1 VAIEIKLIS
10 LIAKITIEGW
20 LLTDY
25 RVGTGGWAYFKVPDR
40 SSLRAYSEVFNFVE
54 VNHTFYEYPDIRTVE
69 RWRRTVPED
78 FTFAVRCH
86 QDLTHRIGLKPVDEA
101 YYVLSQMVAYCEILD
116 APFLVLETP
125 ARYVMG
131 QEDVDRARDFLSSSN
146 FRGVRLVW
154 ELRATVTP
162 AVVGLMQDF
171 NIVHC
176 VDLSKEKPSFKSDV
190 VYGRLFGKEKHN
202 LYQFTDDELVDID
215 RKAQSGGSKVV
226 ALSYHG
232 LRMNSDAARFV
243 EYKKTGKFMP
253 VTSFVGVD
261 SVRAVLSE
269 DAVFP
274 SSKSELIEHQGWKVV
289 DASVDRRVHLL
300 ELLALIP
307 ERTYANVEEVTAALE
322 GTL

>member
-1 VAIEIKLIS
+1 MP
-10 LIAKITIEGW
+10 
-20 LLTDY
+20 DY
-25 RVGTGGWAYFKVPDR
+25 LVGTGGWAYFKVPGR

-54 VNHTFYEYPDIRTVE
+54 ANSTFYEYPDVRTVE

-101 YYVLSQMVAYCEILD
+101 YGVFGKMMAYCGLLR

-125 ARYVMG
+125 
-131 QEDVDRARDFLSSSN
+131 SSYLLTHEALGEAKAFFGSLN
-146 FRGVRLVW
+146 LKGVRLVW
-154 ELRATVTP
+154 EIRAPSTDE
-162 AVVGLMQDF
+162 AVGLMQDF

-176 VDLSKEKPSFKSDV
+176 VDLSREAPRFSSDV
-190 VYGRLFGKEKHN
+190 VYSRLFGKGKHN
-202 LYQFTDDELVDID
+202 IYQFTDDELVDID
-215 RKAQSGGSKVV
+215 RKAQSSEIRVV

-232 LRMNSDAARFV
+232 ARMHSDAARFV
-243 EYKKTGKFMP
+243 GYMKTGKFMP

-261 SVRAVLSE
+261 SVKAVLSE

-274 SSKSELIEHQGWKVV
+274 SSKAELIEHQGWKVV
-289 DASVDRRVHLL
+289 DASVDMRVHLS
-300 ELLALIP
+300 ELLAHIP
-307 ERTYANVEEVTAALE
+307 ERTYADVAEVTAALE